1 MEPTK
6 ITVHDAKG
14 RLDREEGLLL
24 VDARSPEAW
33 AKSDVKLPGAIRMNG
48 ADELRKSIPAN
59 RALITY
65 CT

>member
-14 RLDREEGLLL
+14 RLDRDEKLLF

-33 AKSDVKLPGAIRMNG
+33 EKSDVKLPGAIRMNG
-48 ADELRKSIPAN
+48 ADELKKSFPAN